1 MDVDS
6 LDARLVTLF
15 CERPKLSVLEAS
27 RRLKVARATVQARLD
42 RLMSRGVIKSW
53 APTLNPSEFGYPVT
67 AYCSLTVRQDS
78 GHAVVV
84 AALAKIPEILELH
97 TVSGDSDM
105 LARVVA
111 RSNAD
116 VQRVLDLI
124 VATQTV
130 VRSSSVIVLQTR
142 IEAQALA
149 LLQATAAGT
158 ISTPGT
164 PEPPVDRG

>member
-53 APTLNPSEFGYPVT
+53 APMLNPSEFGFPVT
-67 AYCSLTVRQDS
+67 AYCSLTVRQDA

-130 VRSSSVIVLQTR
+130 VRSSSVIVLQTH

-149 LLQATAAGT
+149 LLQATAAAPTAAAPAGF
-158 ISTPGT
+158 G
-164 PEPPVDRG
+164 G

>member
-15 CERPKLSVLEAS
+15 CERPRLSVLEAS
-27 RRLKVARATVQARLD
+27 RRLKIARATVQARLD
-42 RLMSRGVIKSW
+42 RLMNRGVIKSW

-84 AALAKIPEILELH
+84 AALARIPEILELH

-130 VRSSSVIVLQTR
+130 VRSSSMIVLQTH

-149 LLQATAAGT
+149 LLQVTAAG
-158 ISTPGT
+158 S
-164 PEPPVDRG
+164 PPPAVPTGAAG